1 MPVLVAS
8 DLDRTLIYSAAA
20 LALTMPDARAPR
32 LLCVEVHEARPLSY
46 MTETAAQLLTDL
58 GDTAV
63 FVPTTTR
70 TRKQYQRIN
79 LPGPAPKYAICA
91 NGGHLLVDG
100 VTDPDWHAQVQSRLA
115 EQCAPLVE
123 IQDHLM
129 ATASPAW
136 VRKHRIA
143 EDLFAYL
150 VVERELLPE
159 EWVKELAV
167 WAENRGWTVSLQGR
181 KIYAVP
187 KPLTKSAAV
196 HEVAR
201 RTGADLTL
209 AAGDSLLDADLL
221 LAADK
226 GWRPGHGELADADW
240 TAPAISALPERGV
253 LAGERILREF
263 LKATRTRA
271 PRLGRGEP
279 RDQPP
284 HTHPQPK
291 THPIYLATT
300 PSTTTPA
307 APAARLGHRGGGRR
321 PAHSHRRQ
329 KLHRVFMP
337 RRARGG
343 RGRLRHRTAQ
353 FKRVTAAAA
362 PVLIARHAQRL
373 IGLTG
378 YPPLCD
384 CLCSGLSDTSVEK
397 LKRALIVFDRREEP

>member
-8 DLDRTLIYSAAA
+8 DLDRTLIYSSAA

-32 LLCVEVHEARPLSY
+32 LLCVEVHESRPLSY
-46 MTETAAQLLTDL
+46 MTETAAELLGDL
-58 GDTAV
+58 GDSAV

-70 TRKQYQRIN
+70 TRKQYLRIN

-100 VTDPDWHAQVQSRLA
+100 VSDPDWHAQVVNRLA
-115 EQCAPLVE
+115 DECAPLDEVRA
-123 IQDHLM
+123 HL
-129 ATASPAW
+129 AETADPAW
-136 VRKHRIA
+136 VRKHRVA

-196 HEVAR
+196 RELAR

-221 LAADK
+221 LAADR

-240 TAPAISALPERGV
+240 TAPAISTLHERGV

-263 LKATRTRA
+263 LRTV
-271 PRLGRGEP
+271 
-279 RDQPP
+279 
-284 HTHPQPK
+284 
-291 THPIYLATT
+291 
-300 PSTTTPA
+300 
-307 APAARLGHRGGGRR
+307 RR
-321 PAHSHRRQ
+321 PS
-329 KLHRVFMP
+329 
-337 RRARGG
+337 
-343 RGRLRHRTAQ
+343 
-353 FKRVTAAAA
+353 
-362 PVLIARHAQRL
+362 
-373 IGLTG
+373 
-378 YPPLCD
+378 
-384 CLCSGLSDTSVEK
+384 
-397 LKRALIVFDRREEP
+397 

>member
-32 LLCVEVHEARPLSY
+32 LLCVEVHESKPLSY
-46 MTETAAQLLTDL
+46 MTETSAQLLTDL
-58 GDTAV
+58 GDAAV

-91 NGGHLLVDG
+91 NGGHILVDG
-100 VTDPDWHAQVQSRLA
+100 VSDPDWHAQVQARLA
-115 EQCAPLVE
+115 EQCAPLAEV
-123 IQDHLM
+123 QDHLM
-129 ATASPAW
+129 ASASPAW

-187 KPLTKSAAV
+187 KPLTKSAAM

-201 RTGADLTL
+201 RAGAELTL

-221 LAADK
+221 LAADR
-226 GWRPGHGELADADW
+226 GWRPGHGELAETDF
-240 TAPAISALPERGV
+240 TAPAITALPERGV

-263 LKATRTRA
+263 LKATRT
-271 PRLGRGEP
+271 
-279 RDQPP
+279 
-284 HTHPQPK
+284 
-291 THPIYLATT
+291 TT
-300 PSTTTPA
+300 P
-307 APAARLGHRGGGRR
+307 
-321 PAHSHRRQ
+321 
-329 KLHRVFMP
+329 
-337 RRARGG
+337 
-343 RGRLRHRTAQ
+343 
-353 FKRVTAAAA
+353 
-362 PVLIARHAQRL
+362 
-373 IGLTG
+373 
-378 YPPLCD
+378 
-384 CLCSGLSDTSVEK
+384 
-397 LKRALIVFDRREEP
+397 

>member
-8 DLDRTLIYSAAA
+8 DLDRTLIYSSAA

-32 LLCVEVHEARPLSY
+32 LLCVEVHEAKPLSY

-79 LPGPAPKYAICA
+79 LPGPPPAYAICA

-100 VTDPDWHAQVQSRLA
+100 VTDEDWHASVQARLA
-115 EQCAPLVE
+115 DECAPLAEVSE
-123 IQDHLM
+123 HLLRS
-129 ATASPAW
+129 ADPVW

-150 VVERELLPE
+150 VVERELLPGD
-159 EWVKELAV
+159 WVKELAV

-196 HEVAR
+196 REVAR
-201 RTGADLTL
+201 RTGARLTL

-221 LAADK
+221 LAADR
-226 GWRPGHGELADADW
+226 GWRPGHGELADTDW
-240 TAPAISALPERGV
+240 TAPEISALPERGV

-263 LKATRTRA
+263 LKATRT
-271 PRLGRGEP
+271 
-279 RDQPP
+279 
-284 HTHPQPK
+284 
-291 THPIYLATT
+291 
-300 PSTTTPA
+300 A
-307 APAARLGHRGGGRR
+307 AP
-321 PAHSHRRQ
+321 
-329 KLHRVFMP
+329 
-337 RRARGG
+337 
-343 RGRLRHRTAQ
+343 
-353 FKRVTAAAA
+353 
-362 PVLIARHAQRL
+362 
-373 IGLTG
+373 
-378 YPPLCD
+378 
-384 CLCSGLSDTSVEK
+384 
-397 LKRALIVFDRREEP
+397 